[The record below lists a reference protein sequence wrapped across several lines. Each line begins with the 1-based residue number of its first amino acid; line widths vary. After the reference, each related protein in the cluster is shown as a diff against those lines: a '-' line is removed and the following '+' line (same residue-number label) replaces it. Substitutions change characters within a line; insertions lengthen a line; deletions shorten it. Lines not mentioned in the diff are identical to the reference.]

1 MNTHT
6 ILEYFADGDKK
17 IIIDSISDSPKTIK
31 SILKHCKL
39 PKTSGYRKV
48 NQLINDG
55 LLFVNGYEDGKK
67 IKKYETVIK
76 DVKIHTA
83 KNAIVIKIPLKK
95 GKIR

>member
-39 PKTSGYRKV
+39 PKTSWNYCMSCKHEKSYC
-48 NQLINDG
+48 NDSPG
-55 LLFVNGYEDGKK
+55 
-67 IKKYETVIK
+67 
-76 DVKIHTA
+76 
-83 KNAIVIKIPLKK
+83 
-95 GKIR
+95 RM